1 MAAKDDTS
9 GVRVFPPAIYLAAV
23 LIGFLLQRVVP
34 LQAPASWRPFEHG
47 AGIVLIVVGFVTNVS
62 AIAVF
67 RLSGTT
73 PNPMKPVRAFVVRG
87 PYRFTRNPMY
97 LGLTVLCSGIG
108 LTTDALWVT
117 VLAFVAA
124 VVTKRI
130 VIDKEEPYL
139 TRQFGSEYQAYT
151 ERVRRWL

>member
-1 MAAKDDTS
+1 MTTNGDTS

-23 LIGFLLQRVVP
+23 LIGLLVQQAVP
-34 LQAPASWRPFEHG
+34 LHVPTSWRPIEHG
-47 AGIVLIVVGFVTNVS
+47 AGLVLIVVGFITNVS

-97 LGLTVLCSGIG
+97 LGLTVLCAGIG
-108 LTTDALWVT
+108 LVADALWVT
-117 VLAFVAA
+117 ALAFAAAA
-124 VVTKRI
+124 VIQRI

-139 TRQFGSEYQAYT
+139 TRKFGAEYQGYT